1 MSNVQA
7 SPRQALAAD
16 TGVRELTRLVND
28 ALSRNDHSAAYVHLR
43 EMATLPEVPVRSL
56 VVAGILAV
64 ERNDPDQ
71 AREFFRQALAK
82 SDQDFDARFNLALVD
97 LSTGRLAEALAAF
110 RMLVRTY
117 PERTELLADLG
128 VVYMEQQRVPRA
140 LACFRRALRQDP
152 NLHSAREGYLECLAA
167 NDLRE
172 EALRLLDWNDRAEGV
187 TIATRAEIAIWR
199 DRLAD
204 KTDAPAQ
211 PRVQIRTSAEPE
223 RLEGQKLAF
232 FASHA
237 TFVRGIMADLEK
249 RNTVRLFEKGSLE
262 DLKRLMN
269 WADLAWFEW
278 CDDLVIHASQ
288 LPKRC
293 PVVCRLHSYEAF
305 TDMPSRVDWTTV
317 DRLLFVSDA
326 VRHLVSPQVRDRV
339 PTSVITNGVD
349 LDRFVIPKEKSRS
362 KKIASVG
369 YINYKKNT
377 PLLLYCFKKIHE
389 HDPEYSLHIAGEH
402 QDPRIQLY
410 VDNFLLR
417 HPLPVHFEGWVDDM
431 PAWYADKDFVISTS
445 LFESFH
451 YSIAEGMASGVM
463 PLVHD
468 WYGADTVYPQQY
480 LFGDPDGCVA
490 LLRRLEAADHTQRRL
505 QNREFIRARYNQAD
519 KLRQIERL
527 LIDLVRDRND
537 G

>member
-1 MSNVQA
+1 MSQVQA
-7 SPRQALAAD
+7 SPRKAKTAD

-28 ALSRNDHSAAYVHLR
+28 ALTRNDHGAAYAHLR

-64 ERNDPDQ
+64 ERNDPDR
-71 AREFFRQALAK
+71 AREFFCQALAK
-82 SDQDFDARFNLALVD
+82 SEQDFDARYNLALVD
-97 LSTGRLAEALAAF
+97 LSTGRLPEALAAF
-110 RMLVRTY
+110 RVLARTN

-128 VVYMEQQRVPRA
+128 VVYMEQQRVHRA
-140 LACFRRALRQDP
+140 LACFRRALRKDP
-152 NLHSAREGYLECLAA
+152 NVRSARDGYLECLLA
-167 NDLRE
+167 NDLCE
-172 EALRLLDWNDRAEGV
+172 EARRLLDWNDRAEGV
-187 TIATRAEIAIWR
+187 TTATRAEIAIWR
-199 DRLAD
+199 DRLA
-204 KTDAPAQ
+204 KAGEQSAR
-211 PRVQIRTSAEPE
+211 PRVQVGEPTEPE

-237 TFVRGIMADLEK
+237 TFVKGIMTELEK

-262 DLKRLMN
+262 DLKRLMT

-305 TDMPSRVDWTTV
+305 TDMPSRVDWTKI

-326 VRHLVSPQVRDRV
+326 VRHLVAPQLRDRV

-349 LDRFVIPKEKSRS
+349 LDRFVIPKEKARS

-389 HDPEYSLHIAGEH
+389 YDPEYSLHIAGEH

-468 WYGADTVYPQQY
+468 WYGADMVYPQQY

-490 LLRRLEAADHTQRRL
+490 LLRRLEAVDRAQRGR
-505 QNREFIRARYNQAD
+505 QNREFIRTRYNQID

-527 LIDLVRDRND
+527 LIDLAGGTNH